1 MISFWEKKELLTYDL
16 VVLGGGITGM
26 FCALSYRKSCPK
38 ARIAILERGLFSSG
52 ASTKNAGFACFG
64 SLTELIE
71 DIDKMNENEVYEI
84 IQMRLEGLSLLRKT
98 LGDYNLDIKFN
109 GGFELFFNKN
119 SEILDKMNYVN
130 SFLKPIFSKQVFKF
144 NNSKIKEFG
153 FDSNKV
159 KFMVENMLEGQI
171 NTGKMMRNLRAKIN
185 KGNIDFFSNTTLEKF
200 EIQKDQ
206 KLLSLNLKKEEF
218 KLSCKKLAICN
229 NAFVNQILPRL
240 NIIPGRGLIII
251 SKPFK
256 NLKIK
261 GSFHYEKGYYYFR
274 NYKNRILL
282 GGGRNL
288 DINVEKTNQF
298 GINQKIKN
306 KLLNDINQFI
316 LPKQEFNL
324 EMEWSGI
331 MAFGNN
337 KIPIIRRE
345 NQNIAIGVKLGGMG
359 ISIGSLIG
367 KKVADLLI
375 E

>member
-71 DIDKMNENEVYEI
+71 DIEKMNENDVYEI

-119 SEILDKMNYVN
+119 SEILDKMDYVN

-206 KLLSLNLKKEEF
+206 KGGLQFDFLHFSLSR
-218 KLSCKKLAICN
+218 AI
-229 NAFVNQILPRL
+229 
-240 NIIPGRGLIII
+240 
-251 SKPFK
+251 
-256 NLKIK
+256 
-261 GSFHYEKGYYYFR
+261 E
-274 NYKNRILL
+274 
-282 GGGRNL
+282 
-288 DINVEKTNQF
+288 
-298 GINQKIKN
+298 
-306 KLLNDINQFI
+306 
-316 LPKQEFNL
+316 
-324 EMEWSGI
+324 
-331 MAFGNN
+331 
-337 KIPIIRRE
+337 
-345 NQNIAIGVKLGGMG
+345 
-359 ISIGSLIG
+359 
-367 KKVADLLI
+367 
-375 E
+375 

>member
-1 MISFWEKKELLTYDL
+1 
-16 VVLGGGITGM
+16 
-26 FCALSYRKSCPK
+26 
-38 ARIAILERGLFSSG
+38 
-52 ASTKNAGFACFG
+52 
-64 SLTELIE
+64 
-71 DIDKMNENEVYEI
+71 MNESEVYKI

-98 LGDYNLDIKFN
+98 LGDKNLDIQFN
-109 GGFELFFNKN
+109 GGYELFFDKN
-119 SEILDKMNYVN
+119 SEILDKIDYVN

-159 KFMVENMLEGQI
+159 KFIVENMLEGQI

-229 NAFVNQILPRL
+229 NAFVNQILPSL

-251 SKPFK
+251 SKPLK

-274 NYKNRILL
+274 NINDRILI

-306 KLLNDINQFI
+306 KLLNDIRQFI

-359 ISIGSLIG
+359 INWKFNRQESSRIIN
-367 KKVADLLI
+367 
-375 E
+375 

>member
-1 MISFWEKKELLTYDL
+1 MISFWEKKELLFYDL

-26 FCALSYRKSCPK
+26 FCALSYRERFPEAS
-38 ARIAILERGLFSSG
+38 IAILERGLFSSG

-71 DIDKMNENEVYEI
+71 DIELMNEDDVFKI
-84 IQMRLEGLSLLRKT
+84 IQMRLEGLSLLRET

-109 GGFELFFNKN
+109 GGYELIFDKN
-119 SEILDKMNYVN
+119 SGVLDKMDYVN
-130 SFLKPIFSKQVFKF
+130 SFLKPIFSKKVFKF

-159 KFMVENMLEGQI
+159 KFIVENTLEGQI
-171 NTGKMMRNLRAKIN
+171 NTGKMMRSLRAKIN
-185 KGNIDFFSNTTLEKF
+185 KENIDFFSNTTLEKF
-200 EIQKDQ
+200 EIKKDQ
-206 KLLSLNLKKEEF
+206 KLLTLNLKKQEF
-218 KLSCKKLAICN
+218 KLCSKKLAICN
-229 NAFVNQILPRL
+229 NAFVDQILPSL

-251 SKPFK
+251 SKPIK
-256 NLKIK
+256 NLKVK

-274 NYKNRILL
+274 NIDDRILL

-288 DINVEKTNQF
+288 DMDIEKTTLF
-298 GINQKIKN
+298 GINQKIKK
-306 KLLNDINQFI
+306 KLLNDIHQFI
-316 LPKQEFNL
+316 LPEQEFNL

-331 MAFGNN
+331 MAFGTN
-337 KIPIIRRE
+337 KIPIVRRE
-345 NQNIAIGVKLGGMG
+345 NQNIAVGVKLGGMG
-359 ISIGSLIG
+359 IAIGSLIG

>member
-38 ARIAILERGLFSSG
+38 SRIAILERGLFSSG

-71 DIDKMNENEVYEI
+71 DIEKMNENDVYEI

-119 SEILDKMNYVN
+119 SEILDKMDYVN
-130 SFLKPIFSKQVFKF
+130 SFLKPIFSKQVFKL

-274 NYKNRILL
+274 NFKNRILL

-337 KIPIIRRE
+337 KIPIIKRE

-359 ISIGSLIG
+359 IAIGSLIG

>member
-26 FCALSYRKSCPK
+26 FCALSYRESYPK
-38 ARIAILERGLFSSG
+38 ASIAILERGLFSSG

-71 DIDKMNENEVYEI
+71 DIEQMNENDVYEI
-84 IQMRLEGLSLLRKT
+84 IQMRIEGLSLLRKT

-109 GGFELFFNKN
+109 SGFELFFNKN
-119 SEILDKMNYVN
+119 SEILDKMDYVN

-159 KFMVENMLEGQI
+159 KFIVENMLEGQI

-185 KGNIDFFSNTTLEKF
+185 NGNIDFFSNTTLEKF

-218 KLSCKKLAICN
+218 QLTCKKLAICN
-229 NAFVNQILPRL
+229 NAFVNQILPSL

-251 SKPFK
+251 SKPLK

-274 NYKNRILL
+274 NINDRILI

-288 DINVEKTNQF
+288 DINVEKTTQF

-306 KLLNDINQFI
+306 KLLNDIRQFI

-359 ISIGSLIG
+359 IAIGSLIG
-367 KKVADLLI
+367 KKVANLLI

>member
-206 KLLSLNLKKEEF
+206 KLLNLNLKKEEF

>member
-206 KLLSLNLKKEEF
+206 KLLSLNLKKDEF

>member
-71 DIDKMNENEVYEI
+71 DIEKMNENDVYEI

-119 SEILDKMNYVN
+119 SEILDKMDYVN

-206 KLLSLNLKKEEF
+206 KLLSLNLNKEEF

-274 NYKNRILL
+274 NFKNRILL

-359 ISIGSLIG
+359 IAIGSLVG

>member
-345 NQNIAIGVKLGGMG
+345 NQKIAIGVKLGGMG

>member
-159 KFMVENMLEGQI
+159 KFLVENMLEGQI

-206 KLLSLNLKKEEF
+206 KLLNLNLKKEEF

>member
-1 MISFWEKKELLTYDL
+1 
-16 VVLGGGITGM
+16 
-26 FCALSYRKSCPK
+26 
-38 ARIAILERGLFSSG
+38 
-52 ASTKNAGFACFG
+52 
-64 SLTELIE
+64 
-71 DIDKMNENEVYEI
+71 
-84 IQMRLEGLSLLRKT
+84 
-98 LGDYNLDIKFN
+98 
-109 GGFELFFNKN
+109 
-119 SEILDKMNYVN
+119 
-130 SFLKPIFSKQVFKF
+130 
-144 NNSKIKEFG
+144 
-153 FDSNKV
+153 
-159 KFMVENMLEGQI
+159 MVENMLEGQI